1 MNNYE
6 TVFIMNPVL
15 SDEQVR
21 ETVKKFID
29 YLKSKKAT
37 ISHEENWGLKKLKY
51 VIQKKKTGFYYLI
64 EFQADGSII
73 GNFEVEFQRD
83 EILRG
88 LNLASDEDYII
99 YSDNDEIPNLEN
111 INFLENKSKL
121 ILFRQNLYYYKF
133 NLAYPK
139 LDWYGSKACKK
150 KI

>member
-29 YLKSKKAT
+29 YLKSKKTT
-37 ISHEENWGLKKLKY
+37 IIHEENWGLKKLKY

-83 EILRG
+83 ERVIRWQTIRLDKFAMEYADRRRKK
-88 LNLASDEDYII
+88 LNE
-99 YSDNDEIPNLEN
+99 
-111 INFLENKSKL
+111 
-121 ILFRQNLYYYKF
+121 
-133 NLAYPK
+133 
-139 LDWYGSKACKK
+139 KAKAE
-150 KI
+150 

>member
-1 MNNYE
+1 
-6 TVFIMNPVL
+6 MNPVL

-29 YLKSKKAT
+29 YLQSKKAT

-83 EILRG
+83 ERVIRWQTIRLDKFAMEYADRRRKK
-88 LNLASDEDYII
+88 LNE
-99 YSDNDEIPNLEN
+99 
-111 INFLENKSKL
+111 
-121 ILFRQNLYYYKF
+121 
-133 NLAYPK
+133 
-139 LDWYGSKACKK
+139 KAKAE
-150 KI
+150 